1 MAISAINLI
10 LSFCIEFILNI
21 IEREAT
27 EYRDYIDVEVKYQLR
42 DLDTFINP
50 NISEKDNKHIGR
62 FRSTRF
68 DENEWKRVIS
78 MTKERNLKPLV
89 TVFDE
94 NSVDFAK
101 ELGVK
106 NIKVASCSAQEWVLL
121 EKILKASPDKVT
133 ISTGGKTLEQ
143 IDKIYSFFMS
153 RDYTSIEL
161 MHCCAIYPAPLDA
174 IALSNIEVLK
184 RRYPNIKIGYSGH
197 ETESERYIGQMVIGM
212 GSRSIERHVG
222 SRGSKNDIPLND
234 YSIEV
239 KNLGGY
245 FNALKMAVQTV
256 GNSKHE
262 RWSRHDLEEIKG
274 LEKLSRGYICKKIW
288 NQIQF

>member
-1 MAISAINLI
+1 MNYLGCSNKVAEEYVKIYKTDEFNANERINL
-10 LSFCIEFILNI
+10 LQKLPTSSRFFEHLEFILNI
-21 IEREAT
+21 IEREAR
-27 EYRDYIDVEVKYQLR
+27 YRDYIDVEVKYQLR

-143 IDKIYSFFMS
+143 IDKYIFFMS

-184 RRYPNIKIGYSGH
+184 RRYLNIKIGYSGH
-197 ETESERYIGQMVIGM
+197 ETER
-212 GSRSIERHVG
+212 
-222 SRGSKNDIPLND
+222 
-234 YSIEV
+234 
-239 KNLGGY
+239 
-245 FNALKMAVQTV
+245 
-256 GNSKHE
+256 
-262 RWSRHDLEEIKG
+262 KG
-274 LEKLSRGYICKKIW
+274 ILDKW
-288 NQIQF
+288 